1 MTRGLPTDIS
11 AAPFDVI
18 IVGAGVNGCGI
29 ARDAAMR
36 GLRVLLLDKGD
47 ISAGTTAASTRLI
60 HGGLRYLEHGEVGLV
75 RESLRERETL
85 LRKVAPH
92 LVRPLPM
99 LVPVY
104 AGRRRGLLTIRAGML
119 AYDLLSPS
127 KSLPRHQM
135 LTPSEAVERA
145 PGLNPERLR
154 GAALFYDAQVEYAE
168 RLAVEN
174 ALAARASGATVVT
187 YARAEHL
194 LVENGAAR
202 GVVFR
207 DLLGAGTHEAHA
219 PVVLNA
225 AGPWVDEV
233 LEGSNAESERL
244 IGGTKGSHVV
254 VRAFDGAPRAAVYA
268 EASEDGRPFFVVPW
282 DGKLL
287 IGTTDELYA
296 GDLDAVEAD
305 AREVEYLLRETNRLL
320 PSARLTR
327 ADVLYT
333 YSGVRP
339 LPRAG
344 GRDASAVTR
353 RHFVRPSR
361 VRGLFSVVGGK
372 LTTYRSLAEGAVDL
386 IFRTQGRTA
395 PPCET
400 ANVPLPG
407 AAVED
412 FEAFRRDFDA
422 RSTLPPA
429 STTRLLKIYGV
440 RAAEVL
446 RLVQSDAELS
456 QVISEETGSIVAE
469 VVYAFR
475 EEMAETLAD
484 CLLRRTMLGLNES
497 VGLDV
502 VESAARVARRFFGWD
517 EERASGE
524 VEAYRSYVARFHPKQ
539 FSEVTARRAL

>member
-1 MTRGLPTDIS
+1 MPTDIS
-11 AAPFDVI
+11 DAPFDAVV
-18 IVGAGVNGCGI
+18 VGAGVNGCGV

-127 KSLPRHQM
+127 RSLPRHRM
-135 LTPSEAVERA
+135 LTPSEAIEHA

-174 ALAARASGATVVT
+174 ALDARARGATVLT
-187 YARAEHL
+187 YARVERL

-233 LEGSNAESERL
+233 LEGSGAERERL

-254 VRAFDGAPRAAVYA
+254 VRVFDGAPRAAVYA

-287 IGTTDELYA
+287 IGTTDELYK

-305 AREVEYLLRETNRLL
+305 AREVEYLLRETNRLF

-339 LPRAG
+339 LPRADV
-344 GRDASAVTR
+344 RDASAVTR

-372 LTTYRSLAEGAVDL
+372 LTTYRSLAEAAVDS
-386 IFRTQGRTA
+386 IFRALGRAA

-400 ANVPLPG
+400 ANTPLPG

-422 RSTLPPA
+422 RSTLPPE
-429 STTRLLKIYGV
+429 STARLLKIYGA
-440 RAAEVL
+440 RAGEVL
-446 RLVQSDAELS
+446 RLAQSDAELS
-456 QVISEETGSIVAE
+456 RPLGEETGAVGAE

-484 CLLRRTMLGLNES
+484 CLMRRTMSGLNDN

-502 VESAARVARRFFGWD
+502 AEGAARVAQRFLGWD
-517 EERASGE
+517 EGRASCE
-524 VEAYRSYVARFHPKQ
+524 VEAYRSHVERFHPKR
-539 FSEVTARRAL
+539 FRDENARRAL